1 MGEGLLAVT
10 LECSSYAYLKVG
22 PLIAALEE
30 EMEGLGAVRESAEQ
44 DADNQD
50 QYEFPEVEKA
60 MPPCVRNSWNGNFGA
75 NVRQSRRL
83 LSLARNGRYRSWIDR
98 LRNIQ
103 RLARLPLRTDRDLIE
118 QGGYDGPPL
127 PSLLVTFEP
136 NDAVMACFDEEAQSM
151 MEYASEPTF
160 AVVVAPDDPGQ
171 VKRAVRMVSRF
182 VALNRELF
190 LLVEEIEA
198 LC

>member
-1 MGEGLLAVT
+1 
-10 LECSSYAYLKVG
+10 
-22 PLIAALEE
+22 
-30 EMEGLGAVRESAEQ
+30 
-44 DADNQD
+44 
-50 QYEFPEVEKA
+50 
-60 MPPCVRNSWNGNFGA
+60 MPPCIRNSWNGDYGA

-83 LSLARNGRYRSWIDR
+83 LFLARNGRYRSWIDR
-98 LRNIQ
+98 LRNMQ
-103 RLARLPLRTDRDLIE
+103 RLARLPLRTDPEFIE

-151 MEYASEPTF
+151 MEYSSEPTF

-182 VALNRELF
+182 IALNRELF

-198 LC
+198 FC